1 MPSSPCGGFRSWRTA
16 AQRVRCRSMEHN
28 AVPQQRRLVTAI
40 PGPRSLALMD
50 RRRAAVPSAVG
61 TTLPV
66 FAARAAGGIVEDVDG
81 NRFIDL
87 AAGIA
92 VTSVGASSPRVVAA
106 VKDQADAFTHTCFQV
121 TPYEGYVA
129 VCEELNRLTPGD
141 HPKRT
146 FLVNSGAEAV
156 ENAVKIA
163 RSATGR
169 QAVVAFDHGFHGR
182 TLMGMSLTGKVMP
195 YKQGFGPFAPE
206 VYRAPYSYPYRGTGE
221 LASTLAVLDK
231 TVGAANIAAVVVE
244 PIAGEGGFI
253 VPAPGWLAGLAEWCN
268 ANGVVLIAD
277 EVQTGFG
284 RTGAWFAC
292 EHEGVVPDIV
302 ATAKALGGGLP
313 IGGITA
319 RADLVDRVHVGGLG
333 GTFGGNPFACAA
345 ALATIATIEQ
355 DGLLD
360 RAKHIGDLILDRLS
374 ALRTS
379 YDVIGDVRGRGA
391 MLAMELVD
399 AAGAPDP
406 ALTARV
412 AAGCHSEGVLVL
424 TAGSYGNVLRFLPPL
439 VIDDGLIEEA
449 MAVLE
454 KALATEVTSQH

>member
-1 MPSSPCGGFRSWRTA
+1 
-16 AQRVRCRSMEHN
+16 MEQQP
-28 AVPQQRRLVTAI
+28 VPQQRHVSGPI
-40 PGPRSLALMD
+40 PGPRSKALFE
-50 RRRAAVPSAVG
+50 RRRAAIPAAVG
-61 TTLPV
+61 TTMPV
-66 FAARAAGGIVEDVDG
+66 FAARAGGGILEDVDG
-81 NRFIDL
+81 NRFIDF

-92 VTSVGASSPRVVAA
+92 VTTVGAASPRVVAA
-106 VKDQADAFTHTCFQV
+106 VQEQAERFTHTCFQV
-121 TPYEGYVA
+121 TPYAGYLE
-129 VCEELNRLTPGD
+129 VCEALNRLTPGA
-141 HPKRT
+141 HEKRS

-156 ENAVKIA
+156 EDAVKIA

-221 LASTLAVLDK
+221 LTSTLALLDK

-253 VPAPGWLAGLAEWCN
+253 VPAPGWLAGLAEWCRTY
-268 ANGVVLIAD
+268 GVVLVAD

-319 RADLVDRVHVGGLG
+319 RADLVDRVHTGGLG
-333 GTFGGNPFACAA
+333 GTFGGNPLACAA
-345 ALATIATIEQ
+345 ALATITTIEQ
-355 DGLLD
+355 DGLLAHAS
-360 RAKHIGDLILDRLS
+360 RIGELLLDRLR
-374 ALRTS
+374 AMQTS

-391 MLAMELVD
+391 MVAIELVD
-399 AAGAPDP
+399 ATGAPDP

-412 AAGCHSEGVLVL
+412 AGGCHSEGVLVL

-439 VIDDGLIEEA
+439 VIGDDLLDEA
-449 MAVLE
+449 IRVLE
-454 KALATEVTSQH
+454 KVLAAEVTSQH